1 MAQGSTSKYHCQIV
15 FYIAIYLL
23 GQLNGRGVEISV
35 ECDAWQQVAAVA
47 EPLSSVAAGDLFGT
61 EGRYG
66 AGARFLE
73 FVLER
78 EEPVFE
84 VSAVDARDEGLLR
97 FFQAIVA
104 GPIGFSLILSIFG
117 LTVQSC
123 EIVLLLFDNRRMQS
137 NSRTRYDGEHE
148 RLD

>member
-1 MAQGSTSKYHCQIV
+1 
-15 FYIAIYLL
+15 
-23 GQLNGRGVEISV
+23 LNGRGVEISV
-35 ECDAWQQVAAVA
+35 ECDARQQVAAVA
-47 EPLSSVAAGDLFGT
+47 EPLSSVAAGDIFGT
-61 EGRYG
+61 KGRYG

-137 NSRTRYDGEHE
+137 SSRTRYDGKHE